1 MRLGLTKPPCYAGY
15 TSLQRTTRPKTV
27 LDSGF
32 NAVDS
37 GFLVLDSGF
46 HKRKMSR
53 LFRNPDSLTWGE
65 TTQHW
70 SQHCDQG
77 WLTEVVWEE
86 QPSQLLAPRRFIGN
100 GQNDASDEE
109 RGETAVFAGCD
120 RRHMKCQP
128 VHRNKPMSGAGLFKA
143 GLK

>member
-1 MRLGLTKPPCYAGY
+1 MFASEPNSRLHRLCSSAWQNRHATQAIRVFSGQLAPRQ
-15 TSLQRTTRPKTV
+15 SWI
-27 LDSGF
+27 LDSTLWIQ
-32 NAVDS
+32 D
-37 GFLVLDSGF
+37 
-46 HKRKMSR
+46 
-53 LFRNPDSLTWGE
+53 FRYWIPDSLTWGE

-86 QPSQLLAPRRFIGN
+86 QPSQLLAPRRYIGN

-120 RRHMKCQP
+120 RRYMKCQP
-128 VHRNKPMSGAGLFKA
+128 VHRNKPISGAGLFKA